1 MGCGT
6 ADSHPQLEAIGS
18 DIEGRTKVRGRKL
31 HKESKSDVGEGIVG
45 RENEDRGF
53 TLVELLVVVVIMGVL
68 STVSVF
74 AVRGIADRG
83 QQSACDSDKRVLE
96 VAVET
101 WFADESLSTS
111 GTLSEQALVDAD
123 LLRSLSELYNVQS
136 DGSVLATEG
145 AACDAA

>member
-1 MGCGT
+1 MKDTVRNMMKDTQYQGT
-6 ADSHPQLEAIGS
+6 ARPKAKRDS
-18 DIEGRTKVRGRKL
+18 
-31 HKESKSDVGEGIVG
+31 
-45 RENEDRGF
+45 GF

-83 QQSACDSDKRVLE
+83 QESACGSDKRVLE

-101 WFADESLSTS
+101 WFADESLATS

-123 LLRSLSELYNVQS
+123 LLRSLSSLFNVQA
-136 DGSVLATEG
+136 DGSVVATTDG
-145 AACDAA
+145 ACDVA

>member
-1 MGCGT
+1 ML
-6 ADSHPQLEAIGS
+6 DAIGT
-18 DIEGRTKVRGRKL
+18 DMAADGHDERDTVKNMAKETHTEILGKTARKTKRD
-31 HKESKSDVGEGIVG
+31 S
-45 RENEDRGF
+45 GF

-83 QQSACDSDKRVLE
+83 QESACSSDKRVLE

-123 LLRSLSELYNVQS
+123 LLRSLSTLYDVQA
-136 DGSVLATEG
+136 DGSVTATQDG
-145 AACDAA
+145 VCDVA